1 MLPIGGARLKAV
13 MRKYIIERLIYT
25 VILLFLVS
33 ILIFTMVRLLP
44 GDPVSAAA
52 MANSDLSNKTIM
64 AELRARY
71 GLDKPVYTQYIIWLK
86 DFVRGEWGKSI
97 GSGESVMTMFLE
109 RLPVTLE
116 LFLGATFWSFLIGF
130 PVGIIGALRRNSKL
144 DAFLTTG
151 SIIGVSIPAFWEG
164 IVFIYIFAVIFQ
176 FLPPSGYVPFFE
188 SPWGNM
194 LSVLMPTF
202 IMGTGS
208 AGLLARYVRSSFLE
222 VLGQDFI
229 RTARA
234 KGVKGPGVIS
244 KHALKPAML
253 PVVTV
258 IGLSWAYL
266 VSGAFIVEF
275 MFAIP
280 GLGRM
285 GVDAVFARDF
295 PVLQVIL
302 VIVALNILLMNL
314 FVDLLYGYLDPRVR
328 VNR

>member
-1 MLPIGGARLKAV
+1 
-13 MRKYIIERLIYT
+13 MRKYILERLVYT

-33 ILIFTMVRLLP
+33 ILIFVMVRMLP
-44 GDPVSAAA
+44 GDPVSFAA
-52 MANSDLSNKTIM
+52 MANSDLADKTIM

-71 GLDKPVYTQYIIWLK
+71 GLDKPIYTQYVIWLK
-86 DFVRGEWGKSI
+86 DFVQGQWGKSI
-97 GSGESVMTMFLE
+97 GSGEPVMTMFLD
-109 RLPVTLE
+109 RLPVTFE
-116 LFLGATFWSFLIGF
+116 LFVGATFWAWIIGF
-130 PVGIIGALRRNSKL
+130 PVGIIGALRRNTKL
-144 DAFLTTG
+144 DAFLTTS

-164 IVFIYIFAVIFQ
+164 IVFIYVFAVIFQ
-176 FLPPSGYVPFFE
+176 IFPPSGYVAFFE
-188 SPWGNM
+188 NPWENF
-194 LSVLMPTF
+194 LSVVMPTF

-222 VLGQDFI
+222 VMSQDFI

-234 KGVKGPGVIS
+234 KGVRGPGVIR
-244 KHALKPAML
+244 KHAFKPAML
-253 PVVTV
+253 PIVTV
-258 IGLSWAYL
+258 IGLSWAQL

-285 GVDAVFARDF
+285 GIDAVFARDF
-295 PVLQVIL
+295 PVLQVVL
-302 VIVALNILLMNL
+302 VIVALNVLLMNL

>member
-1 MLPIGGARLKAV
+1 
-13 MRKYIIERLIYT
+13 MRKYILERLIYT
-25 VILLFLVS
+25 IILLFLVS
-33 ILIFTMVRLLP
+33 ILIFVMVRMLP
-44 GDPVSAAA
+44 GDPVSFAA
-52 MANSDLSNKTIM
+52 MANSDLADKTIM

-71 GLDKPVYTQYIIWLK
+71 GLDKPIYTQYIIWLK

-97 GSGESVMTMFLE
+97 GSGEPVMDMFLS

-116 LFLGATFWSFLIGF
+116 LFLGATFWAFLIGF
-130 PVGIIGALRRNSKL
+130 PVGIIGALRRNTKL
-144 DAFLTTG
+144 DAFLTTT
-151 SIIGVSIPAFWEG
+151 SIIGVSIPPFWEG

-176 FLPPSGYVPFFE
+176 IFPPSGYVAFFE
-188 SPWGNM
+188 NPWENL
-194 LSVLMPTF
+194 LSVIMPTF

-222 VLGQDFI
+222 VFSQDFI

-234 KGVKGPGVIS
+234 KGAKETRVIR
-244 KHALKPAML
+244 KHAFKPAML
-253 PVVTV
+253 PVVTI
-258 IGLSWAYL
+258 IGLSWAFL
-266 VSGAFIVEF
+266 ISGAFIVEF

-302 VIVALNILLMNL
+302 VIVALNVLLVNL
-314 FVDLLYGYLDPRVR
+314 LVDLTYGILDPRVR
-328 VNR
+328 VQR

>member
-1 MLPIGGARLKAV
+1 
-13 MRKYIIERLIYT
+13 MRKYILERLIYT

-33 ILIFTMVRLLP
+33 ILIFTLVRLLP
-44 GDPVSAAA
+44 GDPVSFAA
-52 MANSDLSNKTIM
+52 MANSDLADKTIM

-71 GLDKPVYTQYIIWLK
+71 GLDKPIYTQYVIWLK
-86 DFVRGEWGKSI
+86 DFVQGQWGKSI
-97 GSGESVMTMFLE
+97 GSGEPVMDMFLS
-109 RLPVTLE
+109 RLPVTVE

-130 PVGIIGALRRNSKL
+130 PVGIIGALRRNSPL
-144 DAFLTTG
+144 DAFLTTS

-164 IVFIYIFAVIFQ
+164 IVFIYLFAVIFPI
-176 FLPPSGYVPFFE
+176 FPPSGYVPFFE
-188 SPWGNM
+188 SPWENM

-222 VLGQDFI
+222 VMGQDFI

-234 KGVKGPGVIS
+234 KGVKGPGVIR
-244 KHALKPAML
+244 KHAFKPAML

-258 IGLSWAYL
+258 IGLSWAQL

-285 GVDAVFARDF
+285 GIDAVFARDF
-295 PVLQVIL
+295 PVLQVVL
-302 VIVALNILLMNL
+302 VIVALNVLLMNL
-314 FVDLLYGYLDPRVR
+314 FVDLLYGLLDPRVR

>member
-1 MLPIGGARLKAV
+1 
-13 MRKYIIERLIYT
+13 MRKYILERLIYT

-33 ILIFTMVRLLP
+33 ILIFVMVRMLP
-44 GDPVSAAA
+44 GDPVSFAA
-52 MANSDLSNKTIM
+52 MANSDLADKTIM

-71 GLDKPVYTQYIIWLK
+71 GLDKPIYTQYVIWLK
-86 DFVRGEWGKSI
+86 DFVQGQWGKSI
-97 GSGESVMTMFLE
+97 GSGEPVMDMFLS
-109 RLPVTLE
+109 RLPVTVE

-130 PVGIIGALRRNSKL
+130 PVGIIGALRRNSPL
-144 DAFLTTG
+144 DAFLTTS

-164 IVFIYIFAVIFQ
+164 IVFIYLFAVIFPI
-176 FLPPSGYVPFFE
+176 FPPSGFVPFFE
-188 SPWGNM
+188 SPWENM

-222 VLGQDFI
+222 VMGQDFI

-234 KGVKGPGVIS
+234 KGVKGPGVIR
-244 KHALKPAML
+244 KHAFKPAML
-253 PVVTV
+253 PIVTV
-258 IGLSWAYL
+258 IGLSWAQL

-285 GVDAVFARDF
+285 GIDAVFARDF
-295 PVLQVIL
+295 PVLQVVL
-302 VIVALNILLMNL
+302 VIVALNVLLMNL
-314 FVDLLYGYLDPRVR
+314 FVDLLYGVLDPRVR

>member
-1 MLPIGGARLKAV
+1 
-13 MRKYIIERLIYT
+13 MRKYILERLVYT
-25 VILLFLVS
+25 VILLFMVS
-33 ILIFTMVRLLP
+33 ILIFVMVRMLP
-44 GDPVSAAA
+44 GDPVSFAA
-52 MANSDLSNKTIM
+52 MANSDLADKTIM

-71 GLDKPVYTQYIIWLK
+71 GLDKPIYTQYVIWLK
-86 DFVRGEWGKSI
+86 DFVQGKWGKSI
-97 GSGESVMTMFLE
+97 GSGEPVMAMFLD
-109 RLPVTLE
+109 RLPVTFE
-116 LFLGATFWSFLIGF
+116 LFVGATFWAWIIGF
-130 PVGIIGALRRNSKL
+130 PVGIIGALRRNTKL

-164 IVFIYIFAVIFQ
+164 IVFIYVFAVIFQ
-176 FLPPSGYVPFFE
+176 IFPPSGYVAFFE
-188 SPWGNM
+188 NPWENF
-194 LSVLMPTF
+194 LSVMMPSF

-222 VLGQDFI
+222 VFNQDFI

-234 KGVKGPGVIS
+234 KGANEQRVIR
-244 KHALKPAML
+244 KHAFKPSML

-258 IGLSWAYL
+258 IGLSWAHL

-295 PVLQVIL
+295 PVLQVVL
-302 VIVALNILLMNL
+302 VIVALNVLLMNL
-314 FVDLLYGYLDPRVR
+314 LVDLTYGMLDPRVR
-328 VNR
+328 IQK

>member
-1 MLPIGGARLKAV
+1 
-13 MRKYIIERLIYT
+13 MRKYILERLVYS

-33 ILIFTMVRLLP
+33 ILIFVMVRMLP
-44 GDPVSAAA
+44 GDPVSFAA
-52 MANSDLSNKTIM
+52 MANADLADKTIM

-71 GLDKPVYTQYIIWLK
+71 GLDKPIYTQYVIWLR

-97 GSGESVMTMFLE
+97 GSGEPVMSMFLA

-116 LFLGATFWSFLIGF
+116 LFLGATFWAWLIGF

-164 IVFIYIFAVIFQ
+164 IVFIYLFAVIWPIF
-176 FLPPSGYVPFFE
+176 PPSGYVPFFE
-188 SPWGNM
+188 NPWQNL
-194 LSVLMPTF
+194 LSVAMPTF

-222 VLGQDFI
+222 VLSQDYI

-234 KGVKGPGVIS
+234 KGADEKRVII
-244 KHALKPAML
+244 KHAFKPSML
-253 PVVTV
+253 SVVTV
-258 IGLSWAYL
+258 IGLSWAHL

-295 PVLQVIL
+295 PVLQVVL
-302 VIVALNILLMNL
+302 VIVALNVLLVNL
-314 FVDLLYGYLDPRVR
+314 LVDLTYGALDPRVR
-328 VNR
+328 IQK

>member
-1 MLPIGGARLKAV
+1 
-13 MRKYIIERLIYT
+13 MRKYILERLIYN
-25 VILLFLVS
+25 VVLLFLVS
-33 ILIFTMVRLLP
+33 VLIFVMVRMLP
-44 GDPVSAAA
+44 GDPVSFAA
-52 MANSDLSNKTIM
+52 MANADLADKTIM

-71 GLDKPVYTQYIIWLK
+71 GLDKPIYTQYVIWLK
-86 DFVRGEWGKSI
+86 DFLRGEWGKSI
-97 GSGESVMTMFLE
+97 GSGEPVMSMFLS

-116 LFLGATFWSFLIGF
+116 LFLGATFWAWLIGF
-130 PVGIIGALRRNSKL
+130 PVGIIGALKRNTRL
-144 DAFLTTG
+144 DAFLTTS
-151 SIIGVSIPAFWEG
+151 SIVGVSIPAFWEG
-164 IVFIYIFAVIFQ
+164 IVFIYLFAVIWPIF
-176 FLPPSGYVPFFE
+176 PPSGYIPFFE
-188 SPWGNM
+188 DPWQNL
-194 LSVLMPTF
+194 LSVAMPTF

-222 VLGQDFI
+222 VLNQDYI

-234 KGVKGPGVIS
+234 KGANEKRVIL
-244 KHALKPAML
+244 KHAFKPSML

-258 IGLSWAYL
+258 IGLSWAHL

-302 VIVALNILLMNL
+302 VIVALNVLLVNL
-314 FVDLLYGYLDPRVR
+314 LVDLTYGALDPRVR
-328 VNR
+328 IQK

>member
-1 MLPIGGARLKAV
+1 
-13 MRKYIIERLIYT
+13 MRKYIAERLIYT

-33 ILIFTMVRLLP
+33 ILIFALVRLLP
-44 GDPVSAAA
+44 GDPIAAAA
-52 MANSDLSNKTIM
+52 MANTDLADKRIM
-64 AELRARY
+64 ADLRAHF
-71 GLDKPVYTQYIIWLK
+71 GLDRPVHIQYVIWLK
-86 DFVRGEWGKSI
+86 DFIRGEWGKSI
-97 GSGESVMTMFLE
+97 GSGEPVMTMFLD

-116 LFLGATFWSFLIGF
+116 LFMGATFWAFLIGF
-130 PVGIIGALRRNSKL
+130 PVGIIGALRRNTKL

-164 IVFIYIFAVIFQ
+164 IVFIYVFAVIFR
-176 FLPPSGYVPFFE
+176 FLPPSGYVDFFE
-188 SPWGNM
+188 SPWENI
-194 LSVLMPTF
+194 LSVIMPTF

-222 VLGQDFI
+222 VLSQDFI

-234 KGVKGPGVIS
+234 KGVNAHGVIR
-244 KHALKPAML
+244 KHAFKPSML
-253 PVVTV
+253 PVITV
-258 IGLSWAYL
+258 IGLSWGYL

-295 PVLQVIL
+295 PVLQVVL
-302 VIVALNILLMNL
+302 VIVALNVLLVNL
-314 FVDLLYGYLDPRVR
+314 LVDLSYGVLDPRVR
-328 VNR
+328 VQK